1 MSEVKK
7 DASGS
12 EMKIVD
18 ISGEE
23 LIKQRAE
30 AMEKRIADR
39 RQAMIELI
47 MRQTDYTE
55 EVTRIKLEYWKNNY
69 LHVIKEY
76 MDPNFQDKEKAP
88 ESSSTKNQMI
98 YGEIRTFMDDVN
110 KQQLQRKRRTEQ
122 LEQRKAAYI
131 AYVNKLQK
139 EVKDNN

>member
-7 DASGS
+7 DTSGS
-12 EMKIVD
+12 EVKIMD
-18 ISGEE
+18 MSGEE

-30 AMEKRIADR
+30 AMEKQMATR

-55 EVTRIKLEYWKNNY
+55 EVARIKLEYWKNNY

-76 MDPNFQDKEKAP
+76 MNPNFQDKEKASEP
-88 ESSSTKNQMI
+88 STKNQMI

-110 KQQLQRKRRTEQ
+110 KQQLQRKRRAEQ
-122 LEQRKAAYI
+122 VEQKKAAYV
-131 AYVNKLQK
+131 AYMNKLQK
-139 EVKDNN
+139 K